1 VSDYYPTDV
10 AVVRMTPP
18 YVDTAGASH
27 VGFEVA
33 IPRDPINPGLVAFGA
48 ILVGLGLISIASGA
62 RPSSSTAPTRAAAVA
77 LPALAA
83 SSSAWSAYPY

>member
-1 VSDYYPTDV
+1 
-10 AVVRMTPP
+10 MTPP